1 MLWLSFEGQKDV
13 WELFSDNSY
22 LSAILDRQ
30 GLPVAAP
37 VDLRTKNTEML
48 LTTAIAGLLVKAQE
62 KEFVMYPTVTA
73 KNSKQKRGYMATVL
87 SVLGRSRIPKSLVG
101 EHLLTLGPESG
112 KIWWLKKG
120 NNTFRKSITANGLS
134 CVERNPSGFFII
146 LAISYNHLSLFQTH
160 ANMWFQQNDKFEQFL
175 ETVYPRQKLF
185 HFKRHS
191 IGSMR

>member
-37 VDLRTKNTEML
+37 VDLRTKKTESFSPQL
-48 LTTAIAGLLVKAQE
+48 LQGFWSKLKKKNPKTV
-62 KEFVMYPTVTA
+62 VMYPTVTA

-134 CVERNPSGFFII
+134 CVDRNPSGFFII
-146 LAISYNHLSLFQTH
+146 LAISYNHLS
-160 ANMWFQQNDKFEQFL
+160 
-175 ETVYPRQKLF
+175 
-185 HFKRHS
+185 
-191 IGSMR
+191 